1 MDHGGPCIPLNRFRG
16 TTSNTVRLTAL
27 KKPQDIPS
35 TPILLRTAS
44 SSKATQLPRLHS
56 GKDIVA
62 KYINQK
68 KYEVSP
74 ASGPLS
80 ASGSVVDPISMVECA
95 PISPTPSSEV
105 VEFDPSSRFV
115 TPGSSGGT
123 FSARG
128 QLVAVTLPSL
138 HNEYYV
144 PTRASKKQPIT
155 TQRFLPDK
163 NVIITPGL
171 KLSTRERLRIE
182 GELLEEAKQRNR
194 MTQLIPHRA
203 QQPYLMA
210 GFPITLQE
218 RAASGSPSNEAAR
231 HSGAAA
237 LLPPQSSL
245 VNEPEQSQSKAA
257 AAYSLSKGIRTV
269 RSHSLAKGIST
280 VNIVNALFTLAPNGN
295 IAEPGAADQSAIS
308 LPGQSYASDI
318 FLTQPPSQTTLDPI
332 IGVDEM
338 TVTPSQFNNYRS
350 PCSLL
355 GRDKVNALSAEFK
368 KIAQDLVTLG
378 YSHAEQLVEDCKDP
392 SHAVQVL
399 DLNGDGFV
407 DIKEYIVV
415 MALSQHYFRGSDIFF
430 DQDKVEAKIK
440 HLKGKFE
447 ELENPSLQAS
457 LHGFSRLLISD
468 DLMSD
473 IMTAL
478 NCDPT
483 GNLTFIEYICIF
495 MFWEELEDIILEQD
509 LSGDIE
515 ISSYITAY
523 LGASDSTFSFDEA
536 LSSTFLT
543 AE

>member
-1 MDHGGPCIPLNRFRG
+1 M
-16 TTSNTVRLTAL
+16 S
-27 KKPQDIPS
+27 
-35 TPILLRTAS
+35 
-44 SSKATQLPRLHS
+44 
-56 GKDIVA
+56 
-62 KYINQK
+62 QK
-68 KYEVSP
+68 KYE
-74 ASGPLS
+74 
-80 ASGSVVDPISMVECA
+80 
-95 PISPTPSSEV
+95 ISPSPSTEV

-138 HNEYYV
+138 HNDYYV

-163 NVIITPGL
+163 NVIITPGI

-182 GELLEEAKQRNR
+182 NELLEEAKQRNR

-218 RAASGSPSNEAAR
+218 RAASDLEFVKFETILADLQGTPPTDSTR
-231 HSGAAA
+231 HTAA

-245 VNEPEQSQSKAA
+245 VEPEAQSKA
-257 AAYSLSKGIRTV
+257 GQT
-269 RSHSLAKGIST
+269 
-280 VNIVNALFTLAPNGN
+280 
-295 IAEPGAADQSAIS
+295 ADQSAIS
-308 LPGQSYASDI
+308 LPGQSYASDT
-318 FLTQPPSQTTLDPI
+318 FLTQTTLDPI
-332 IGVDEM
+332 IGMDEI
-338 TVTPSQFNNYRS
+338 TVRQSQFNNYRS

-355 GRDKVNALSAEFK
+355 GRDKVNTLSAEFK

-415 MALSQHYFRGSDIFF
+415 MALSQHYFSGSDIFF

-440 HLKGKFE
+440 HLKGKFD
-447 ELENPSLQAS
+447 ELETPSLQAS

-468 DLMSD
+468 GLMSD
-473 IMTAL
+473 IISAL
-478 NCDPT
+478 NCDPIS
-483 GNLTFIEYICIF
+483 NLTFSEYICIF

-536 LSSTFLT
+536 LSSTFLDQ
-543 AE
+543 

>member
-1 MDHGGPCIPLNRFRG
+1 
-16 TTSNTVRLTAL
+16 
-27 KKPQDIPS
+27 
-35 TPILLRTAS
+35 
-44 SSKATQLPRLHS
+44 
-56 GKDIVA
+56 
-62 KYINQK
+62 
-68 KYEVSP
+68 
-74 ASGPLS
+74 
-80 ASGSVVDPISMVECA
+80 
-95 PISPTPSSEV
+95 
-105 VEFDPSSRFV
+105 
-115 TPGSSGGT
+115 
-123 FSARG
+123 
-128 QLVAVTLPSL
+128 
-138 HNEYYV
+138 
-144 PTRASKKQPIT
+144 
-155 TQRFLPDK
+155 
-163 NVIITPGL
+163 
-171 KLSTRERLRIE
+171 
-182 GELLEEAKQRNR
+182 
-194 MTQLIPHRA
+194 
-203 QQPYLMA
+203 MA

-245 VNEPEQSQSKAA
+245 VNEPEQSQSKA
-257 AAYSLSKGIRTV
+257 
-269 RSHSLAKGIST
+269 
-280 VNIVNALFTLAPNGN
+280 
-295 IAEPGAADQSAIS
+295 EPGAADQSAIS

-318 FLTQPPSQTTLDPI
+318 FLTQTTLDPI

-338 TVTPSQFNNYRS
+338 TVRPSQFNNYRS

-355 GRDKVNALSAEFK
+355 GRDKVNSLSAEFK

-543 AE
+543 AG

>member
-16 TTSNTVRLTAL
+16 TTSNTIRLTAL
-27 KKPQDIPS
+27 KK
-35 TPILLRTAS
+35 
-44 SSKATQLPRLHS
+44 
-56 GKDIVA
+56 V
-62 KYINQK
+62 
-68 KYEVSP
+68 
-74 ASGPLS
+74 
-80 ASGSVVDPISMVECA
+80 
-95 PISPTPSSEV
+95 SPTPSTEV

-163 NVIITPGL
+163 NVTITPGL

-182 GELLEEAKQRNR
+182 NELLEEAKQRNR

-218 RAASGSPSNEAAR
+218 RAASGTPPADATR
-231 HSGAAA
+231 HSGAPA

-245 VNEPEQSQSKAA
+245 VNEPEVQSKA
-257 AAYSLSKGIRTV
+257 
-269 RSHSLAKGIST
+269 
-280 VNIVNALFTLAPNGN
+280 
-295 IAEPGAADQSAIS
+295 EPPAADQSAIS

-318 FLTQPPSQTTLDPI
+318 FLTQTTLDPI
-332 IGVDEM
+332 IGMDEI
-338 TVTPSQFNNYRS
+338 TVRQSQFNNYRS

-355 GRDKVNALSAEFK
+355 GRDKVNTLSTEFK

-407 DIKEYIVV
+407 DIKEYVVV

-447 ELENPSLQAS
+447 ELETPSLQAS

-478 NCDPT
+478 NCDPIS
-483 GNLTFIEYICIF
+483 NLTFSEYICIF

-536 LSSTFLT
+536 LSSTFL
-543 AE
+543 EQ